1 MSNVKNE
8 RFTVMNDVAIDILNT
23 NLNCEDS
30 RQMVDALEIL
40 KNAIQKDYDRWNAV
54 VFPEKEDART
64 LDIKFNFGKKYV
76 KVVVNN
82 AAWGFVLLEDD
93 TKFKRGD
100 LLKSAGWSKPARNY
114 ARLNIIDH
122 IGTVYYGVVK
132 WAGIV
137 I

>member
-1 MSNVKNE
+1 
-8 RFTVMNDVAIDILNT
+8 MNDVAIDILNT
-23 NLNCEDS
+23 DLSIQES

-40 KNAIQKDYDRWNAV
+40 KDAIQKDYDRWNAV

-64 LDIKFNFGKKYV
+64 LDIKFNFGKKYE

-114 ARLNIIDH
+114 ARLNIIDD
-122 IGTVYYGVVK
+122 IGKPQYLAVK
-132 WAGIV
+132 WEGV
-137 I
+137 